1 MRSLARFRP
10 RRRVRRAKTGSPR
23 SRFHGFP
30 GSYPHAHAKTR
41 THPNLAPTLT
51 LAAPTTQ
58 VLYVMK
64 DTALHAPA
72 KKLLE
77 DIGYK
82 GASWRHRAPD
92 PARTAFSDYHA
103 WKTRS
108 PRPSGRGFSV
118 RGGFTRASPRGDRTP
133 RRKPRA
139 VRRAPAGRPPARS
152 ARRRRRS
159 RRDAR
164 RRALSPHVR
173 PPHRIATV
181 SGVVPSTWQFR
192 DIRTE
197 RGRLI
202 FSHTHALLLACVLP
216 PSSHTLPPSSRAQLL
231 PPRPSIRVSASSSP
245 PPPTRRRRST
255 SRSSRETGGA
265 ALPRGAALRPRP
277 RRDHHRRDGHRPGRR
292 PLRALHAPREGR
304 GDRPHARGGGRVVE
318 GVHDRGDQGWCRRRR
333 SVSAREA
340 VDAHAV
346 AHAVRKMIRAQ
357 AEASAKR
364 SGGPDSA

>member
-1 MRSLARFRP
+1 MDASALHPSKSTQDLIQASRPGFPQGLRVRSLARFRP

-92 PARTAFSDYHA
+92 PARTAFPDYHA

-108 PRPSGRGFSV
+108 PRPSGRFSPS
-118 RGGFTRASPRGDRTP
+118 GGFYARVTA
-133 RRKPRA
+133 RRPN
-139 VRRAPAGRPPARS
+139 PATETPARS
-152 ARRRRRS
+152 GGHPSGVHPRAPRRRRRS

-164 RRALSPHVR
+164 RRALSPHGAPPPIVSR
-173 PPHRIATV
+173 PYRVWFRPLGSSGTSGRNEVV
-181 SGVVPSTWQFR
+181 SF
-192 DIRTE
+192 
-197 RGRLI
+197 
-202 FSHTHALLLACVLP
+202 FSRRAR
-216 PSSHTLPPSSRAQLL
+216 PSSH
-231 PPRPSIRVSASSSP
+231 ASS
-245 PPPTRRRRST
+245 
-255 SRSSRETGGA
+255 
-265 ALPRGAALRPRP
+265 LPRLTHSHLPRARSYYRHDP
-277 RRDHHRRDGHRPGRR
+277 R
-292 PLRALHAPREGR
+292 
-304 GDRPHARGGGRVVE
+304 
-318 GVHDRGDQGWCRRRR
+318 
-333 SVSAREA
+333 
-340 VDAHAV
+340 
-346 AHAVRKMIRAQ
+346 
-357 AEASAKR
+357 
-364 SGGPDSA
+364 